1 MSSISLQFWSHHSS
15 TGQAQRFSVAF
26 ARLEGRAPF
35 WLEELLLKTLMR
47 HNFLIRKAF
56 VLNQRFSCSQ
66 NSRFWSERTSLNFER
81 SQSDCAAQLLI
92 ERLFSLQR
100 VEVNYLSFVARKG
113 GGADGS
119 RWGHDVLLLLQ
130 YQLGTEQAQIFA
142 GASDELF
149 QLIFF
154 VSQSL
159 RLILDHRPVE
169 PDFFFS
175 A

>member
-1 MSSISLQFWSHHSS
+1 M
-15 TGQAQRFSVAF
+15 
-26 ARLEGRAPF
+26 
-35 WLEELLLKTLMR
+35 
-47 HNFLIRKAF
+47 
-56 VLNQRFSCSQ
+56 
-66 NSRFWSERTSLNFER
+66 
-81 SQSDCAAQLLI
+81 I

-100 VEVNYLSFVARKG
+100 VEVNYLSFVAREG

-142 GASDELF
+142 GASDELL